1 MNPRT
6 HRHRHARRGET
17 RLQRKR
23 ADEKRSAATRAQPG
37 RTAAS
42 TTARPKQK
50 WPPAAPAGAARSRQK
65 EIPGGGGRTTDRRG
79 EFRVLS
85 TNHIPSARAK
95 RFPRGPLRL
104 RFVGVCLFFSPYGP
118 FVLGEAPHWE
128 GHIYFGSERSGRS
141 TTLGGGDRSG
151 RVISWSLSVR
161 SRASHLAI
169 PLIRA
174 SKDTRNS

>member
-1 MNPRT
+1 MQPRT

-17 RLQRKR
+17 RRQRKR
-23 ADEKRSAATRAQPG
+23 ADVKRSAATRAQSG

-42 TTARPKQK
+42 TAARPKQK
-50 WPPAAPAGAARSRQK
+50 WPPLRPEQPAAGKRKFPAAGGERPTGEENFAFSQPITSPLLARSASRGGLYGFVPS
-65 EIPGGGGRTTDRRG
+65 ECACFFIPY
-79 EFRVLS
+79 E
-85 TNHIPSARAK
+85 A
-95 RFPRGPLRL
+95 
-104 RFVGVCLFFSPYGP
+104 FVP
-118 FVLGEAPHWE
+118 GEAPHRE
-128 GHIYFGSERSGRS
+128 GYIYFGSERSGRS

-174 SKDTRNS
+174 SKDTKNS

>member
-1 MNPRT
+1 MTPRT

-17 RLQRKR
+17 RRQRKR
-23 ADEKRSAATRAQPG
+23 ADVKRSAATRAQ
-37 RTAAS
+37 RTNCCQHDG
-42 TTARPKQK
+42 TTQTKMA
-50 WPPAAPAGAARSRQK
+50 AAPAGAACSRQK
-65 EIPGGGGRTTDRRG
+65 EIPGGGGRTTDWRG

-104 RFVGVCLFFSPYGP
+104 RFVGACLFFIPYGA
-118 FVLGEAPHWE
+118 FVPGEAPHRE
-128 GHIYFGSERSGRS
+128 GYIYFGSERSGRS

-174 SKDTRNS
+174 SKDTKNS